1 MKEKTTQIRANIV
14 IDDALLLE
22 IVAKKHKKP
31 IGKVIEEMLQNSPKW
46 LSLKKQLSEFSNSL
60 TSL

>member
-22 IVAKKHKKP
+22 MVAKKNKKP
-31 IGKVIEEMLQNSPKW
+31 IGKVLEEMLQNSPKW
-46 LSLKKQLSEFSNSL
+46 LSLKKQLSDFSDSL
-60 TSL
+60 TSI